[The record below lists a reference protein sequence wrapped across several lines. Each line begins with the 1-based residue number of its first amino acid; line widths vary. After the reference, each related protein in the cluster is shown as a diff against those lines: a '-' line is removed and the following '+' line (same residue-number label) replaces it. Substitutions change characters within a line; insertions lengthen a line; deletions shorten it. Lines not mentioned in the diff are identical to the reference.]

1 MIFHRSN
8 YDDIKRYYANTII
21 KLPEISG
28 DRLWQ
33 IVSMTPDEIKLHD
46 VDGTEVYIDLNDE
59 YEVDY
64 PLPGRVVYQCADR
77 ACILLRRPA
86 KQYYRGLHKENTTLS
101 YYNADGAFSG
111 YQWSIE
117 TLQMFVDKPAYQ
129 DPHTIVLSE
138 GMSWALNKHM
148 AVCRS
153 GAVMVLGTYV
163 AQVDWPNKTIVM
175 AKRLFKSEVKE
186 AFPGFTIV

>member
-1 MIFHRSN
+1 MIFHKSN
-8 YDDIKRYYANTII
+8 YEDIKRYYANTII

-33 IVSMTPDEIKLHD
+33 IVSMTPDEVRLHD
-46 VDGTEVYIDLNDE
+46 VDGMEVYIDLNDE

-64 PLPGRVVYQCADR
+64 PLPGRVVYQCKDR
-77 ACILLRRPA
+77 AAILLRRPA

-101 YYNADGAFSG
+101 YYTVDGSIVG
-111 YQWSIE
+111 YSWSID

-138 GMSWALNKHM
+138 GISWALNKHM
-148 AVCRS
+148 AVTRS
-153 GAVMVLGTYV
+153 GQVMVLGAYV
-163 AQVDWPNKTIVM
+163 AHVDWSTKEISII
-175 AKRLFKSEVKE
+175 KRLFKPEVKD
-186 AFPGFTIV
+186 AFPGFTIL